1 MLLNGVYMKATK
13 ENQKKPIP
21 IKSNSKDTGQMNP
34 RQFFDLVADMRSSQ
48 KEYFRT
54 RSSQSL
60 QKSKELEKKVDAEI
74 ERVNNIINPS
84 PQGELNFEQ

>member
-48 KEYFRT
+48 KEYFKT

-60 QKSKELEKKVDAEI
+60 QKSKELERKVDDEI

>member
-1 MLLNGVYMKATK
+1 
-13 ENQKKPIP
+13 
-21 IKSNSKDTGQMNP
+21 MNAK
-34 RQFFDLVADMRSSQ
+34 QFFDLVSEMRSSQ
-48 KEYFRT
+48 KEYFKT

-84 PQGELNFEQ
+84 PQGELNFDQ

>member
-1 MLLNGVYMKATK
+1 M
-13 ENQKKPIP
+13 
-21 IKSNSKDTGQMNP
+21 KSNSRNIVQMNP

-60 QKSKELEKKVDAEI
+60 QKSKELERKVDAEI
-74 ERVNNIINPS
+74 ERVNSIINPS

>member
-13 ENQKKPIP
+13 ENQEKPIP
-21 IKSNSKDTGQMNP
+21 IKSNSKDTGQINP

-60 QKSKELEKKVDAEI
+60 QKSKELERKVDAEI